1 MGQPVP
7 VGPLPWSVQS
17 TIPFSFTTSD
27 GYAVTGTVAANDA
40 GLPTVPLTWDSST
53 SSYVISHDFL
63 ASYAESTSPITTD
76 PNTGCIAVQ
85 THPTSWSL
93 SGIQG
98 RALFGYQ
105 FSPSNAVGGKVVPLD
120 NNQMAAITESLT
132 CSAAW

>member
-27 GYAVTGTVAANDA
+27 GYAVSGTVAANDT

-63 ASYAESTSPITTD
+63 ASSPSPPRRSRPSRTRGALGYRPI
-76 PNTGCIAVQ
+76 PPQVFVGYSKPCAYWLPIQ
-85 THPTSWSL
+85 PEQR
-93 SGIQG
+93 GRRQG
-98 RALFGYQ
+98 R
-105 FSPSNAVGGKVVPLD
+105 
-120 NNQMAAITESLT
+120 
-132 CSAAW
+132 SAS